1 MRNGDT
7 RRLRERAETK
17 ERERA
22 RGWRRERGGE
32 RGEATERRRQREG
45 GRGEARGI
53 EREERESAARA
64 ANEFIKGEGSRERA
78 QEGACRQGCAREAG
92 RQTEPEPEPEAKYP
106 LSTHAKRGV
115 TCARKRA
122 MAFIPAGR

>member
-1 MRNGDT
+1 MRNADT
-7 RRLRERAETK
+7 RRLIRERAETK

-64 ANEFIKGEGSRERA
+64 ANEFIEGEGSLERA
-78 QEGACRQGCAREAG
+78 QEGACRQGCAREEG
-92 RQTEPEPEPEAKYP
+92 RQAEPEPESE
-106 LSTHAKRGV
+106 TKRGV
-115 TCARKRA
+115 TCAPRRA
-122 MAFIPAGR
+122 MAFIPAGL